1 MERFYESA
9 RYPYNCV
16 SVYIDFKFD
25 MSPKPATQAMSTD
38 ESPKASKPH
47 TSLRISSRHVAL
59 LYALNEFRNM
69 RRAADAM
76 HTTQPAAS
84 LLLQQL
90 EERLGVKLFER
101 LSRGMEP
108 TAYGEVMI
116 RYAQSVLH
124 DFEHAEAE
132 IAELAKGAAGLVRV
146 GTVMGPVPTLLT
158 RALAAFKQANQRV
171 RLSIEVGTSDTL
183 LPALLRGD
191 LDVVLGRLPDQFN
204 EQDLNI
210 EPFEKG
216 EQMRVIAR
224 PDHPLAG
231 CDKLRLATL
240 VNATWILH
248 PLGSPMRRRV
258 EGALQEARLTA
269 DLDIVETA
277 SILATTAMIEAS
289 DMISVVPNDVA
300 QHYAKYGMV
309 TILPVALP
317 LSMANLGIVTRK
329 SRTPSPAVQILL
341 RYLKED
347 DHPDR

>member
-1 MERFYESA
+1 MRS
-9 RYPYNCV
+9 
-16 SVYIDFKFD
+16 
-25 MSPKPATQAMSTD
+25 KPARQSMPTD
-38 ESPKASKPH
+38 ESPETTRTRTA
-47 TSLRISSRHVAL
+47 LRISSRQIAL
-59 LYALNEFRNM
+59 LNALNEFRNM
-69 RRAADAM
+69 RRAAAAM

-101 LSRGMEP
+101 LARGMEP
-108 TAYGEVMI
+108 TPYGEVLI

-132 IAELAKGAAGLVRV
+132 ITELAKGAAGLVRV
-146 GTVMGPVPTLLT
+146 GSVMGPVPTLLT
-158 RALAAFKQANQRV
+158 RALTAFKQANQRV

-204 EQDLNI
+204 QQDLAI

-224 PDHPLAG
+224 PGHPLAG
-231 CDKLRLATL
+231 RAKLRLANL

-277 SILATTAMIEAS
+277 SILAATAMIEAS

-300 QHYAKYGMV
+300 QHYARYGLV

-317 LSMANLGIVTRK
+317 ISMANLGIVTRK
-329 SRTPSPAVQILL
+329 SRTPSPAVQTLL

-347 DHPDR
+347 DHHDR